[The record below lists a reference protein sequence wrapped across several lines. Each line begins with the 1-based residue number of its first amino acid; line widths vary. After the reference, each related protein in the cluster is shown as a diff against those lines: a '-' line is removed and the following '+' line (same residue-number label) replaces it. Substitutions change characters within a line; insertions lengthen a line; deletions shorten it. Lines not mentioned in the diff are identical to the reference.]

1 MVDLHSHVLPGIDD
15 GPASVEGSLAI
26 ARRAVEDG
34 TVTLLATPHVSSRH
48 PNDAATIAGALED
61 VRVRLRE
68 EGVTLELLPGAEI
81 AITHVAEMDPAEL
94 PALGLGGG
102 GGWLL
107 LEPPFNPVATGLDAS
122 VRRLMRAGHR
132 IVLAHPERCP
142 AFHRDPSIVEELVAD
157 GVLTSL
163 TAGSLVGRF
172 GGQARRFA
180 LQLLDDGLAHNV
192 ASDAHDALQRPPSIA
207 AEIRAAGFGPLERWL
222 TDEVPRAILAD
233 AEIPARPDVVG
244 RRSRWSWRRRRSA

>member
-15 GPASVEGSLAI
+15 GPPSVEGSLEI
-26 ARRAVEDG
+26 ARRAVEAG
-34 TVTLLATPHVSSRH
+34 TGTLLATPHVSSRH

-68 EGVTLELLPGAEI
+68 EGVSLELLPGAEI
-81 AITHVAEMDPAEL
+81 AITHLAEMDPAEL
-94 PALGLGGG
+94 PALGLGG

-122 VRRLMRAGHR
+122 VRTLMRAGHR

-142 AFHRDPSIVEELVAD
+142 AFHRDPSIVQGLVAD

-180 LQLLDDGLAHNV
+180 LQLLDEGLAHNV
-192 ASDAHDALQRPPSIA
+192 ASDAHDALHRPPSIA
-207 AEIRAAGFGPLERWL
+207 AEIHAAGFGALEPWL

-233 AEIPARPDVVG
+233 AEIPARPEGVG